1 MIDNNRKPPI
11 LVCGAHRTGTT
22 WVGKMLAVL
31 PQAAY
36 ISEPLNVHHRP
47 GVFSASVPYW
57 YTYITAENEETYLPA
72 YKLLIELNYH
82 LWSEIRSLRSRK
94 DFLRMVRDVSIF
106 WAGKLCQAR
115 PLMKDPFAVFSLPWF
130 AQRLGCAVVVTVRQP
145 YAFAASLKRLGWS
158 FDFSNLLSQPL
169 LMRDWLEP
177 YRTDMEMMLSHPQ
190 DIISQAALL
199 WRMIYEVVD
208 RQRSL
213 LQAQGINVLV
223 VKHEEL
229 SLEPLKG
236 FRDLYRQLGLD
247 YHKGVERR
255 ILSSSSSEN
264 PSERAAHKAHTI
276 KLDSRANLKSWQKW
290 LSEKEVEQITKITAG
305 VREKYYSTEKE
316 GEL

>member
-1 MIDNNRKPPI
+1 MMIENKRKIPI

-36 ISEPLNVHHRP
+36 ISEPLNVHHRR
-47 GVFSASVPYW
+47 GVFSAPIAYW
-57 YTYITAENEETYLPA
+57 YTYISTENEGMYLPA
-72 YKLLIELNYH
+72 YQQLLELRYH
-82 LWSEIRSLRSRK
+82 LWHEIRSLRNKK
-94 DFLRMVRDVSIF
+94 DFLRMVRDGSIF
-106 WAGKLCQAR
+106 WAGKLCRAR

-145 YAFAASLKRLGWS
+145 HAFAASLKRLGWN
-158 FDFSNLLSQPL
+158 FDFTNLLSQPL
-169 LMRDWLEP
+169 LMQDWLEP
-177 YRTDMEMMLSHPQ
+177 YRTDMEMLLSHPQ
-190 DIISQAALL
+190 NVISQAALL
-199 WRMIYEVVD
+199 WRMIYDVVD
-208 RQRSL
+208 KQRSL
-213 LQAQGINVLV
+213 LLAQGIPVLV

-236 FRDLYRQLGLD
+236 FRNLYQQLDLD
-247 YHKGVERR
+247 YHKGIEQR

-290 LSEKEVEQITKITAG
+290 MTEEEVELINNITAG
-305 VREKYYSTEKE
+305 VREKYYST
-316 GEL
+316 